1 MQNNANRPI
10 SNLLKL
16 LMLVIKSQKKEFD
29 DLISNASID
38 ESEKKKFQN
47 WVVNSPI
54 DIYIPRIPP
63 VGCLISAGWCQGDYN
78 GYVFDIL
85 ANIDQFDWMSYINKE
100 YSYISKD
107 SEVINYLNWIGD
119 IPTGRFLIDKRTEYY
134 EKKASKKISV
144 SLIKVDDQFYEI
156 KAERK
161 VKKIAS

>member
-29 DLISNASID
+29 DWISSASID

-85 ANIDQFDWMSYINKE
+85 AHIDQFDWMSYINKE
-100 YSYISKD
+100 YSYISID

-119 IPTGRFLIDKRTEYY
+119 IPTGRFSIDKRTGYY
-134 EKKASKKISV
+134 EKKASKKVSV

-156 KAERK
+156 EAENN

>member
-1 MQNNANRPI
+1 
-10 SNLLKL
+10 
-16 LMLVIKSQKKEFD
+16 MLVIKSQREEFENW
-29 DLISNASID
+29 ISNASIE

-54 DIYIPRIPP
+54 DIYIPKIPP

-100 YSYISKD
+100 YSYISID

-119 IPTGRFLIDKRTEYY
+119 IPISRFSIDKRTGYY

-156 KAERK
+156 EAE
-161 VKKIAS
+161 KKFNEIAS